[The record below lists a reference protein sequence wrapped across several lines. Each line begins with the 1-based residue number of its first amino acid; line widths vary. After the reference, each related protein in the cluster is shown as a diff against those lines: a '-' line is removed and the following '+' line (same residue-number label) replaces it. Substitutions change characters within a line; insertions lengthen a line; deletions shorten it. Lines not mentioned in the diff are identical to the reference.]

1 MLGYPD
7 ADYAAPPDYSVE
19 SGTNCGNA
27 KPARFWQGG
36 TFCGDVEIKTNLTV
50 GQNITA
56 ATGLIGKAQFTETET
71 IVSVPVTI
79 NADTVVKGM
88 LKTDGLTVTEVE
100 FRAVRLPPFDNYYVL
115 ASYIP
120 PSNGNS

>member
-1 MLGYPD
+1 MAGYPD
-7 ADYAAPPDYSVE
+7 PNYAPPPNYEVE
-19 SGTNCGNA
+19 SGTNCENA
-27 KPARFWQGG
+27 KPARYWQGG

-56 ATGLIGKAQFTETET
+56 FTGLIGKAEFSQTETV
-71 IVSVPVTI
+71 ISVPVTI
-79 NADTVVKGM
+79 NADTIVKGM
-88 LKTDGLTVTEVE
+88 LRTDELTVTEVE